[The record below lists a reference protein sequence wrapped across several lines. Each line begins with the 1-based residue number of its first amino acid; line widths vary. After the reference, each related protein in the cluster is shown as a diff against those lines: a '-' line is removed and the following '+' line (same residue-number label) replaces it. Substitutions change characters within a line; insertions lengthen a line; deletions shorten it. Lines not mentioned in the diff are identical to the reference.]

1 MRAPVE
7 RGDVGSGLIGFVLT
21 MLLALILNALPSHF
35 GGGVDLAPS
44 LPLIALFIWSV
55 RRPWFIS
62 PPVLM
67 IVGIL
72 QDLLAGSP
80 MGIWAIAYLISFT
93 VLRIRD
99 TDGAGGEVGPL
110 SLRFALIALMAFAA
124 TWIAGSITIGA
135 PVAVGPLIAE
145 GLITILLF
153 PLFAWAFARRKERS
167 TFS

>member
-21 MLLALILNALPSHF
+21 LTLALILNALPSRF

-55 RRPWFIS
+55 RRPWFVS
-62 PPVLM
+62 PPVLL
-67 IVGIL
+67 IVGVI

-80 MGIWAIAYLISFT
+80 MGIWAIAYLVAFT
-93 VLRIRD
+93 ALRVRD

-110 SLRFALIALMAFAA
+110 SLRFALIALVAFAA
-124 TWIAGSITIGA
+124 TWIVGSISIGA
-135 PVAVGPLIAE
+135 PVAFGPLIAE